1 MILNWLFGQ
10 RRRLRDTPFPPEW
23 EETLGRN
30 CRHFAHLPA
39 DEQERLRNAVKIIV
53 GERTWVGVDEL
64 VVTDEMKV
72 TIAAQAAL
80 LLLGVDDYYFDRV
93 SSIVI
98 HPRRFQS
105 RSTNADLHSRFQQV
119 TPVVGEAY
127 QIGPVVLLWQEALA
141 GARGHAHG
149 SNLVLHEFAHHLDSL
164 DGEMGGM
171 PPLPSQDAVSRWER
185 VIERHYQQLVSD
197 LRQGYF
203 TLLDEYGAT
212 SKAEFFAV
220 ATECFY
226 ERPRAMH
233 EEHPELFQLLSD
245 FYRIDPTAWWPD
257 VE

>member
-1 MILNWLFGQ
+1 MIFAWLFGR
-10 RRRLRDTPFPPEW
+10 RRRLLKSPFPADW
-23 EETLGRN
+23 ETFLQTN
-30 CRHFAHLPA
+30 CRHFAYLPA
-39 DEQERLRNAVKIIV
+39 DKQERLRNTVKIIV
-53 GERTWVGVDEL
+53 GERTWVGVGEL

-93 SSIVI
+93 SSFVI
-98 HPRRFQS
+98 HPRRFES
-105 RSTNADLHSRFQQV
+105 RSTNADLHTRFQQV
-119 TPVVGEAY
+119 TPVVGEAH

-149 SNLVLHEFAHHLDSL
+149 SNLVLHELAHHLDSL

-171 PPLPSQDAVSRWER
+171 PPLPSREAVLRWEQ
-185 VIERHYQQLVSD
+185 VLEEHYQQLITEVQ
-197 LRQGYF
+197 QGYF
-203 TLLDEYGAT
+203 TLLDEYGT
-212 SKAEFFAV
+212 TNKAEFFAV

-226 ERPRAMH
+226 EQPRALR